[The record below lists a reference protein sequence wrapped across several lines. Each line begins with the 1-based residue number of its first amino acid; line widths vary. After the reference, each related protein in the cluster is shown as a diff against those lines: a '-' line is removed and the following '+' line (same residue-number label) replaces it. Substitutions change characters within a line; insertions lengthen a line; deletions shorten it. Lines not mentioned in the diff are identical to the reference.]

1 MVDLIYLLSKSEHA
15 SVYKMHSE
23 ISNWDGVHVIV
34 NKDNRYTTVHIEG
47 TILPK
52 MCNARSKEKYKGGT
66 PLSLIG
72 AVTNARYEYLY
83 TKKDYAVIY
92 SPTCQITA

>member
-1 MVDLIYLLSKSEHA
+1 MVDLIHLLSKSEHA

-34 NKDNRYTTVHIEG
+34 RKDNRYTTVHIEG
-47 TILPK
+47 TVLPK
-52 MCNARSKEKYKGGT
+52 TSNIKCKEKYKGGNT
-66 PLSLIG
+66 LSLIG

-83 TKKDYAVIY
+83 TKKEYAVIY
-92 SPTCQITA
+92 SYSSQITA